1 MWVKSGRFDGN
12 IFKVYYEEY
21 SGKMENVIDE
31 IDLSTDYDFED
42 FRRTLSWI
50 KRSIKKGYREKP
62 NDN

>member
-1 MWVKSGRFDGN
+1 
-12 IFKVYYEEY
+12 
-21 SGKMENVIDE
+21 MENVIDE